1 MASSRAQASQGIEK
15 RKRDKA
21 DPDASSYKKRRQA
34 KVEKEAVAG
43 ATPRKG
49 NADGA
54 IDEVTTSQGGV
65 ESRSKGDIFRENNL
79 QSWRISE
86 PMGGRMSDVDP
97 IFSVDEK

>member
-21 DPDASSYKKRRQA
+21 DPDASSYKKRRQG

-49 NADGA
+49 NANGA
-54 IDEVTTSQGGV
+54 INEVTSRRGGLD
-65 ESRSKGDIFRENNL
+65 SRPKDDIIREKSL
-79 QSWRISE
+79 QNWRISE

-97 IFSVDEK
+97 IFSADEK